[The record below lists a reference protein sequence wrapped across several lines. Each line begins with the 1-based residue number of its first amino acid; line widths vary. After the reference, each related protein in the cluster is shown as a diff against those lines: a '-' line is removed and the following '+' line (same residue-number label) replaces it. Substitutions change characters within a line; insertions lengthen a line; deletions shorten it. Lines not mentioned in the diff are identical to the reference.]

1 MNDNHKPV
9 NPLLCKVNQTP
20 HANVLKLELVD
31 AEHNKVTLKLPFSEK
46 IIGDPFKRII
56 HGGAIT
62 TLMDTVCGAAVF
74 QAQGNFQS
82 MATLDLRV
90 DHMQA
95 ATSGADVYATA
106 ECYRLTNTVAFIRGV
121 AYTDNIDDPIATA
134 VATFMRSNIEFPVR

>member
-1 MNDNHKPV
+1 MKNSKPAV

-20 HANVLKLELVD
+20 HATILKLELVSAKD
-31 AEHNKVTLKLPFSEK
+31 DTVTLKLPFSEH
-46 IIGDPFKRII
+46 IIGDPFKRLI

-90 DHMQA
+90 DHMRPA
-95 ATSGADVYATA
+95 DSGLDVFAIA
-106 ECYRLTNTVAFIRGV
+106 ECYRLTNTVAFIRAT
-121 AYTDNIDDPIATA
+121 AYTDNIDEPVATA
-134 VATFMRSNIEFPVR
+134 VASFMRSNVEFPVQ